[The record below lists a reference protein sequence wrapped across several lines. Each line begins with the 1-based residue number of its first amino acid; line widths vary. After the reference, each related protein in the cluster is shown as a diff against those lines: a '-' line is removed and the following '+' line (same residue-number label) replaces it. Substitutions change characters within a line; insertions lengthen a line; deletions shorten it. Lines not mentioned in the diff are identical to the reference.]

1 MDQAT
6 LVSLCTFHEKDGGL
20 GKSFCVN
27 KERCP
32 ALGRCSYGPGLV
44 HRDHMLV
51 HICLSGHSLQT
62 LWAVERERLTSG
74 SLTSCSSL
82 LP

>member
-1 MDQAT
+1 MNSDPMEQAI
-6 LVSLCTFHEKDGGL
+6 LVSLCTFLEKDGGL
-20 GKSFCVN
+20 EKSFCVN
-27 KERCP
+27 KE
-32 ALGRCSYGPGLV
+32 RCSYGPGLV